1 MRSNILILTLGISLC
16 FLRPT
21 LATAQ
26 ETKRNIIVDEWQNA
40 TKTPAGISG
49 DTQPVKRADQV
60 KEAGPAPELPA
71 AFQEK
76 ITLRSTG
83 INIRT
88 VLGKIGELTGYSVVY
103 DPEFDSSAAVAVDVS
118 DAPVWQ
124 ALNDIL
130 FPLSSGFKVKNRN
143 LVIVSRET
151 KVFKLSLPPG
161 TQGFSDTVSNESWTN
176 PQGAASG
183 SAGVLSGANS
193 QMSVK
198 VGASVYLETKEDNIS
213 FWKDIETNL
222 SKMVSEKGTY
232 SFNKPAGSV
241 MVSDNP
247 IFLERIGRYIDLV
260 NAESNKQI
268 LIEVKVLEVT
278 LSRKKAGGIDWNAI
292 YKNLAGIKK
301 ITLSSDFGAQ
311 SIASGGLFTLSA
323 TGPKDDSGTGSS
335 GLSALIQ
342 ALESQGRVEVVSQ
355 PKVMLLN
362 NQSAMVQVGT
372 VTSYVANT
380 TTTATQ
386 AGLVA
391 TSANT
396 DQVQEGVTL
405 RLMASILHDEIF
417 VQLTPVVT
425 TLDEIRSIQMG
436 GGVTIEAPKTS
447 TRSMHTLV
455 KIKDGQTI
463 AVGGLITSHEAKSKQ
478 GIPVL
483 KEIPFL
489 GRLFEF
495 RSKALNK
502 TELVI
507 FITPKILAP

>member
-1 MRSNILILTLGISLC
+1 MRSSILILIAGILLC
-16 FLRPT
+16 FPNPT
-21 LATAQ
+21 QAINQ
-26 ETKRNIIVDEWQNA
+26 ETKTKILASEWQTA
-40 TKTPAGISG
+40 AKP
-49 DTQPVKRADQV
+49 
-60 KEAGPAPELPA
+60 EAGTTGDKLISAAATEVKKDTKPAELPL
-71 AFQEK
+71 AFSKK
-76 ITLRSTG
+76 ITLRANG
-83 INIRT
+83 VNIRT
-88 VLGKIGELTGYSVVY
+88 ILGKIGELTGLSVVY
-103 DPEFDSSAAVAVDVS
+103 DPEFNS
-118 DAPVWQ
+118 DAVV
-124 ALNDIL
+124 ALDALDAPIGQVLSDVL
-130 FPLSSGFKVKNRN
+130 FPLSSSFKVKDKS
-143 LVIVSRET
+143 LVVVARET
-151 KVFKLSLPPG
+151 RVFKLSLPPG
-161 TQGFSDTVSNESWTN
+161 SQDFSDTVSNESWTN
-176 PQGAASG
+176 PQGNTSNNTGTLSG
-183 SAGVLSGANS
+183 STSN
-193 QMSVK
+193 MSVK
-198 VGASVYLETKEDNIS
+198 VGARVFVETKEDNIS
-213 FWKDIETNL
+213 FWKDIEANL
-222 SKMVSEKGTY
+222 SKMISARGKY
-232 SFNKPAGSV
+232 SFNKPAGLV

-247 IFLERIGRYIDLV
+247 ICLDKISRYIDLV

-268 LIEVKVLEVT
+268 LIEVKVLEVS
-278 LSRKKAGGIDWNAI
+278 LSRQNAGGIDWNAI

-301 ITLSSDFGAQ
+301 ITLSSDFAAQ
-311 SIASGGLFTLSA
+311 NIASGSLFTLSA

-335 GLSALIQ
+335 GLSVLIQ
-342 ALESQGRVEVVSQ
+342 ALETQGKVEVISQ

-372 VTSYVANT
+372 VTSYVSNT

-405 RLMASILHDEIF
+405 RLMASILHDEIL

-425 TLDEIRSIQMG
+425 TLDTIRSISMG

-463 AVGGLITSHEAKSKQ
+463 AVGGLITSNDTKTRQ

-483 KEIPFL
+483 SELPFL

-495 RSKALNK
+495 KNKSLNR

-507 FITPKILAP
+507 FKTPKILPR

>member
-1 MRSNILILTLGISLC
+1 MRLNILILTLGISLC
-16 FLRPT
+16 FPNPSQ
-21 LATAQ
+21 AMAQ
-26 ETKRNIIVDEWQNA
+26 ETKSKILVDEWKAA
-40 TKTPAGISG
+40 TKAQAGG
-49 DTQPVKRADQV
+49 RKDTQAVNRADQV
-60 KEAGPAPELPA
+60 KKDRPRPELPPL
-71 AFQEK
+71 FQEK

-83 INIRT
+83 ANIRT

-103 DPEFDSSAAVAVDVS
+103 DPEFDSNAVVALDVL
-118 DAPVWQ
+118 DVPVWQ

-130 FPLSSGFKVKNRN
+130 FPLSSSFKVKDKN

-161 TQGFSDTVSNESWTN
+161 TQGFSDMVSNESWTN
-176 PQGAASG
+176 PQGGVSGNTGTLSG
-183 SAGVLSGANS
+183 SNAN
-193 QMSVK
+193 MNVK
-198 VGASVYLETKEDNIS
+198 VGASVYVETKEDGIS
-213 FWKDIETNL
+213 FWKDIEANL
-222 SKMVSEKGTY
+222 SKMVSERGKY

-247 IFLERIGRYIDLV
+247 ISLDRIGRYIDLV

-278 LSRKKAGGIDWNAI
+278 LSRKNAGGIDWNAI

-323 TGPKDDSGTGSS
+323 ASPKDDSGTGSS

-405 RLMASILHDEIF
+405 RLMASILHDEIL

-425 TLDEIRSIQMG
+425 TLDEIRSINMG
-436 GGVTIEAPKTS
+436 GGTTIEAPKTS

-463 AVGGLITSHEAKSKQ
+463 AVGGLITSNETKTKQ

-483 KEIPFL
+483 KDIPFI

-495 RSKALNK
+495 RSKSLNR
-502 TELVI
+502 TELII
-507 FITPKILAP
+507 FISPKILSR